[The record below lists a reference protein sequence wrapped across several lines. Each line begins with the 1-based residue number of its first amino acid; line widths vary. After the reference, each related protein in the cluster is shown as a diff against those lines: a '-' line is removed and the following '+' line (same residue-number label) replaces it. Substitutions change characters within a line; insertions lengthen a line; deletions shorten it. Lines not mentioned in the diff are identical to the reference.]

1 MAMNFSE
8 TADRMD
14 VRYVAALARISLG
27 DAEAEE
33 LQSQLD
39 GILAYVGALK
49 KLDIEGVPAFD
60 DASGVR
66 GAWHEDEPGECLPH
80 DVAMSLA
87 PLERHG
93 QFVVPKIIE

>member
-27 DAEAEE
+27 DTEAEE

-39 GILAYVGALK
+39 GILAYVGELK
-49 KLDIEGVPAFD
+49 KLDVEGVPAFD

-66 GAWHEDEPGECLPH
+66 GAAWLPRLPGAA
-80 DVAMSLA
+80 D
-87 PLERHG
+87 G
-93 QFVVPKIIE
+93 QR